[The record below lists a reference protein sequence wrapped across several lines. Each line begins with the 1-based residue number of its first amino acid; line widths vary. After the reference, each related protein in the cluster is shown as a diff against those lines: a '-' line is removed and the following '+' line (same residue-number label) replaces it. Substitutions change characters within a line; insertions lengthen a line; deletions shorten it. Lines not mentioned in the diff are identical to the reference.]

1 MVRCAAVKAVFAVMF
16 YSFSQVEIKAH
27 RCAVQ
32 PPFNTLSMTAMV
44 ERIRSAGV
52 WESK

>member
-32 PPFNTLSMTAMV
+32 PPFNTLSMTSMAEWRRRAEV
-44 ERIRSAGV
+44 
-52 WESK
+52 